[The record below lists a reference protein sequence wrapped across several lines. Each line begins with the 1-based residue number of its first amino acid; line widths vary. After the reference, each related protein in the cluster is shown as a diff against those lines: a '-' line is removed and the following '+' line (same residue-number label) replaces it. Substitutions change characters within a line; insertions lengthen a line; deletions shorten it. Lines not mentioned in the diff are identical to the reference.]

1 MPIRSL
7 GRRIERVGR
16 TTSLSPVGR
25 IVIIYPDDW
34 SPADQVAYDAARDRG
49 DRGTQADIVE
59 RRTGNR
65 PVFPPGGWKPR
76 MPPVVIEIR
85 TRPDGPR

>member
-7 GRRIERVGR
+7 GLRVERVGR
-16 TTSLSPVGR
+16 TTSLSPAVR
-25 IVIIYPDDW
+25 VVIIYPDDW
-34 SPADQVAYDAARDRG
+34 SPADQVAYEAARDSG
-49 DRGTQADIVE
+49 DCGTQADIVE
-59 RRTGNR
+59 RWTGNR
-65 PVFPPGGWKPR
+65 PVFPSGGWKPG